1 MQFITTEYPKVSVH
15 VTVSQRIKRLY
26 SIMLLIIGIVL
37 LLDQFCFGKCT
48 IHTMFN
54 KHANTT
60 SHGHV
65 LKQKQKENAF
75 LYKNILITLF
85 WPTLK

>member
-54 KHANTT
+54 KH
-60 SHGHV
+60 GHV